1 MSFVGSYSCWILS
14 KKIVFPREIER
25 ESTSLV
31 SRKYQCLKIVR
42 CLFYLFTCRYLNI
55 FICQII
61 RDLLKVWM
69 VLPQDMLSENVSPI
83 VGFWALGARV
93 RPIQRVNIY
102 IIDEEDINLH
112 LCTSYKIYKR
122 TYLTFKCLL
131 EWSSMLALTVNL

>member
-1 MSFVGSYSCWILS
+1 MTTECLSIEHGTEWFSLYFPVARRELSFVGSYSCWILS

-25 ESTSLV
+25 DSTSLV
-31 SRKYQCLKIVR
+31 SRKYQCLKIVS

-93 RPIQRVNIY
+93 RSIQRVNIY
-102 IIDEEDINLH
+102 IIDEE
-112 LCTSYKIYKR
+112 R
-122 TYLTFKCLL
+122 T
-131 EWSSMLALTVNL
+131 